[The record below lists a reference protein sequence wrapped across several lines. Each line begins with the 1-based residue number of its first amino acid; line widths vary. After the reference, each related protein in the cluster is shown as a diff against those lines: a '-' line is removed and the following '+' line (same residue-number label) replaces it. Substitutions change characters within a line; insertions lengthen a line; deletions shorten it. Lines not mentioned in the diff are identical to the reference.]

1 MVLNQSRTRT
11 AKVKAQAEYNTAN
24 KRVKESVKKDKN
36 DYVDSLASQA
46 EEAAGQGN
54 IKELYM
60 LSKKLAGKYQ
70 QTDKPVKDKNKNV
83 LTTTGEQIKRWAEHF
98 QEILNRPAPE
108 ETPDI
113 SPADSEP
120 PINCDA
126 PSKAEI
132 RKAITSLRN
141 GKAAGPDSIPAEAL
155 KAGKETSV
163 DMLHALVTKV
173 WENKDVPEQWKE
185 GLIIKISKKGDLNEC
200 DYYRGTMLLSVLGKV
215 LNRVLLER
223 MKDAVDLTLRDNQAG
238 FRKNRSCADQIASLR
253 IIIEQS
259 LEWNSPLYI
268 NFIDFEKAFDS
279 VDRHTLWRLMK
290 HYGIPEK
297 IISIVQSIYQGMFCR
312 VVHSGQISESFEVK
326 TGVRQGCLLS
336 PFLFLL
342 VIDWIMKTVT
352 SNRNNG
358 IQWTLLTQ
366 LDDLD
371 FADDL
376 ALLSH
381 NKKQMQN
388 KTDLLKVVSEKT
400 GLKINKGKT
409 EEMKINTSVTT
420 PITVVGEHVKEVESF
435 VYLGSV
441 VDKKGGTDQDV
452 KARVGKAR
460 GAFVLLK
467 KIWGSTE
474 ISTGTKL
481 RIFNSNVKSMLL
493 YGCETWRTT
502 RALHQKIQ
510 CFVNTS
516 LRRILGIRWPDRI
529 SNTDLWERAG
539 QEPLAKQILQ
549 RKWGWIGRTL
559 RKPPANITRQA
570 LSWNPQGKRRRGR
583 PCNSWRRDTEAEL
596 KAQKLSWKG
605 ACDAAQN
612 RVCWRGIVDGLCSN
626 WSRPK

>member
-1 MVLNQSRTRT
+1 MVLNQSRARS
-11 AKVKAQAEYNTAN
+11 AKVKAQADYNTAN
-24 KRVKESVKKDKN
+24 KRVKESIKKDKN

-70 QTDKPVKDKNKNV
+70 QRDKPVKDKNKNV
-83 LTTTGEQIKRWAEHF
+83 LTTTGEQIKRWA
-98 QEILNRPAPE
+98 
-108 ETPDI
+108 
-113 SPADSEP
+113 
-120 PINCDA
+120 
-126 PSKAEI
+126 SKAEI
-132 RKAITSLRN
+132 RRAITSLRS

-163 DMLHALVTKV
+163 DMLHALVTKI
-173 WENKDVPEQWKE
+173 WGKEDVPEQWKE
-185 GLIIKISKKGDLNEC
+185 GLIIKIPKKGDLNEC
-200 DYYRGTMLLSVLGKV
+200 DNYRGIMLLSVPGKV

-223 MKDAVDLTLRDNQAG
+223 MKDDVDLTLRDNQAG

-253 IIIEQS
+253 TIIIEQL

-381 NKKQMQN
+381 
-388 KTDLLKVVSEKT
+388 
-400 GLKINKGKT
+400 
-409 EEMKINTSVTT
+409 
-420 PITVVGEHVKEVESF
+420 
-435 VYLGSV
+435 
-441 VDKKGGTDQDV
+441 
-452 KARVGKAR
+452 
-460 GAFVLLK
+460 
-467 KIWGSTE
+467 
-474 ISTGTKL
+474 
-481 RIFNSNVKSMLL
+481 
-493 YGCETWRTT
+493 
-502 RALHQKIQ
+502 
-510 CFVNTS
+510 
-516 LRRILGIRWPDRI
+516 
-529 SNTDLWERAG
+529 
-539 QEPLAKQILQ
+539 
-549 RKWGWIGRTL
+549 
-559 RKPPANITRQA
+559 
-570 LSWNPQGKRRRGR
+570 
-583 PCNSWRRDTEAEL
+583 
-596 KAQKLSWKG
+596 
-605 ACDAAQN
+605 
-612 RVCWRGIVDGLCSN
+612 
-626 WSRPK
+626 

>member
-1 MVLNQSRTRT
+1 
-11 AKVKAQAEYNTAN
+11 
-24 KRVKESVKKDKN
+24 
-36 DYVDSLASQA
+36 
-46 EEAAGQGN
+46 
-54 IKELYM
+54 M

-98 QEILNRPAPE
+98 QEILNRPVPE

-113 SPADSEP
+113 SPADSEL

-141 GKAAGPDSIPAEAL
+141 GKTAGPDSIPAEAL

-163 DMLHALVTKV
+163 DMLHALVTKI
-173 WENKDVPEQWKE
+173 WEKEDVPEQWKE
-185 GLIIKISKKGDLNEC
+185 GLVIKIPKKGDLNEC
-200 DYYRGTMLLSVLGKV
+200 DNYRGIML
-215 LNRVLLER
+215 
-223 MKDAVDLTLRDNQAG
+223 
-238 FRKNRSCADQIASLR
+238 
-253 IIIEQS
+253 
-259 LEWNSPLYI
+259 
-268 NFIDFEKAFDS
+268 
-279 VDRHTLWRLMK
+279 LWRLMK

-312 VVHSGQISESFEVK
+312 VVHFGQISEGFEVK

-409 EEMKINTSVTT
+409 EVMKINTSVTT
-420 PITVVGEHVKEVESF
+420 PITVVGEHVKEVENF
-435 VYLGSV
+435 C
-441 VDKKGGTDQDV
+441 
-452 KARVGKAR
+452 
-460 GAFVLLK
+460 
-467 KIWGSTE
+467 IPW
-474 ISTGTKL
+474 
-481 RIFNSNVKSMLL
+481 
-493 YGCETWRTT
+493 
-502 RALHQKIQ
+502 
-510 CFVNTS
+510 
-516 LRRILGIRWPDRI
+516 
-529 SNTDLWERAG
+529 
-539 QEPLAKQILQ
+539 Q
-549 RKWGWIGRTL
+549 R
-559 RKPPANITRQA
+559 
-570 LSWNPQGKRRRGR
+570 S
-583 PCNSWRRDTEAEL
+583 
-596 KAQKLSWKG
+596 
-605 ACDAAQN
+605 
-612 RVCWRGIVDGLCSN
+612 
-626 WSRPK
+626 

>member
-1 MVLNQSRTRT
+1 MVLNQSRTRS

-24 KRVKESVKKDKN
+24 KRVKESIKKDKN

-46 EEAAGQGN
+46 EAAAGQGN

-60 LSKKLAGKYQ
+60 LSKKLAGRYQ

-113 SPADSEP
+113 SPADSEL

-126 PSKAEI
+126 LSKAEI

-163 DMLHALVTKV
+163 DMLHALVTKM
-173 WENKDVPEQWKE
+173 EDVPEQWKE
-185 GLIIKISKKGDLNEC
+185 WLIIKIPKKGDLNEC
-200 DYYRGTMLLSVLGKV
+200 DNYRGIMLLSVPGKV

-238 FRKNRSCADQIASLR
+238 FRKKNRSCADQIASLR

-259 LEWNSPLYI
+259 QEWNSPLYI
-268 NFIDFEKAFDS
+268 NFIDFEKALDS

-312 VVHSGQISESFEVK
+312 VVHSGQISESFEAK
-326 TGVRQGCLLS
+326 TGLRQGCLLS

-342 VIDWIMKTVT
+342 VIDWIMKSVT

-358 IQWTLLTQ
+358 IQWTQ

-371 FADDL
+371 FVDDL

-381 NKKQMQN
+381 NKKKK
-388 KTDLLKVVSEKT
+388 KTD
-400 GLKINKGKT
+400 
-409 EEMKINTSVTT
+409 
-420 PITVVGEHVKEVESF
+420 
-435 VYLGSV
+435 
-441 VDKKGGTDQDV
+441 
-452 KARVGKAR
+452 
-460 GAFVLLK
+460 
-467 KIWGSTE
+467 
-474 ISTGTKL
+474 
-481 RIFNSNVKSMLL
+481 
-493 YGCETWRTT
+493 
-502 RALHQKIQ
+502 
-510 CFVNTS
+510 
-516 LRRILGIRWPDRI
+516 
-529 SNTDLWERAG
+529 
-539 QEPLAKQILQ
+539 
-549 RKWGWIGRTL
+549 
-559 RKPPANITRQA
+559 
-570 LSWNPQGKRRRGR
+570 
-583 PCNSWRRDTEAEL
+583 AE
-596 KAQKLSWKG
+596 
-605 ACDAAQN
+605 QN
-612 RVCWRGIVDGLCSN
+612 RPPQSCVRKD
-626 WSRPK
+626 RFKDK